1 MGKGSFILYDADLE
15 GLDYIS
21 DVQAGKLFKAIKN
34 YRVKNDSSFVSK
46 NSAVN
51 ILYGQII
58 GHISLNEEKYKATCD
73 KKSEAMKKRWSARE
87 KINSTEE
94 DSTLYSSIEKG
105 GLLSDNDNVNENVND
120 NVNVNVNVNDNDN
133 ETVTDA
139 CGAKKENK
147 RFTYNTEKESSSYEG
162 APISDAELMKQRV
175 LERYKNIMN
184 QT

>member
-1 MGKGSFILYDADLE
+1 MGKGSFILYDADLD

-34 YRVKNDSSFVSK
+34 YRIKGDKSFLSK

-51 ILYGQII
+51 ILYSQIT

-105 GLLSDNDNVNENVND
+105 GLLSDNDNDNVNVND
-120 NVNVNVNVNDNDN
+120 NVNENDN
-133 ETVTDA
+133 VP
-139 CGAKKENK
+139 CGAVREKKRKNYFDKKNNIPNLLRDEPSYDIDAYLRKSLNRTYQKKEP
-147 RFTYNTEKESSSYEG
+147 EE
-162 APISDAELMKQRV
+162 
-175 LERYKNIMN
+175 
-184 QT
+184 